1 MGVICKNFADR
12 LWISAI
18 YSIFRPHNK
27 EKRGGRS
34 LPAGWLLSVNFYFTV
49 ESVPSLNIFARSIFI
64 LPTSQNRH
72 SSHAETIPATIIIM
86 AVWKYVNM
94 KFGVKIYSS
103 KRLSLL
109 FAVCICP
116 LHKSPHSLII
126 RRRAT
131 VIQRRW
137 PAFDPF
143 WAVTSCP
150 PHSTK
155 AVHAP
160 EQSVFR
166 HPEIVRRKISNEFPG
181 VP

>member
-1 MGVICKNFADR
+1 MDLRNILHFSPP
-12 LWISAI
+12 LT
-18 YSIFRPHNK
+18 K

-116 LHKSPHSLII
+116 LHKKS
-126 RRRAT
+126 
-131 VIQRRW
+131 
-137 PAFDPF
+137 AFIDYQKAGHRHTAPMARLRPPF

-150 PHSTK
+150 PHSTQ

-160 EQSVFR
+160 RAGCVPSPKNR
-166 HPEIVRRKISNEFPG
+166 GRKDKQ
-181 VP
+181 

>member
-1 MGVICKNFADR
+1 MQVSFGEHEGI
-12 LWISAI
+12 
-18 YSIFRPHNK
+18 IF
-27 EKRGGRS
+27 S
-34 LPAGWLLSVNFYFTV
+34 LLTKSVRILSPRFFHHSVNFYFTV

-116 LHKSPHSLII
+116 LHKKSAFIDYQKAGHRHTAPMARLRPILGSYFLP
-126 RRRAT
+126 AT
-131 VIQRRW
+131 
-137 PAFDPF
+137 
-143 WAVTSCP
+143 
-150 PHSTK
+150 
-155 AVHAP
+155 
-160 EQSVFR
+160 
-166 HPEIVRRKISNEFPG
+166 
-181 VP
+181 

>member
-1 MGVICKNFADR
+1 MLIGCGSPQYTPFFAP
-12 LWISAI
+12 IT
-18 YSIFRPHNK
+18 K

-116 LHKSPHSLII
+116 LHKKSAFIDYQKAGHRHTAPMARLRPILGSYFLP
-126 RRRAT
+126 AT
-131 VIQRRW
+131 
-137 PAFDPF
+137 
-143 WAVTSCP
+143 
-150 PHSTK
+150 
-155 AVHAP
+155 
-160 EQSVFR
+160 
-166 HPEIVRRKISNEFPG
+166 
-181 VP
+181 